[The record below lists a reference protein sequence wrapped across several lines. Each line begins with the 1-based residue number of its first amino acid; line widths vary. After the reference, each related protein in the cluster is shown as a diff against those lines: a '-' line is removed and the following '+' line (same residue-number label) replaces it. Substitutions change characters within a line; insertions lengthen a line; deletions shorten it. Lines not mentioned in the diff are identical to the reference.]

1 MKVWFL
7 CVWLIIPA
15 AHSHSDGAV
24 PQKQPKCKNPKGNLR
39 SSLLDKDCGVSVCK
53 KKGKN
58 AVWEKCPRPA
68 TQDKL
73 QEMEKT
79 MLSATEDKLQEMEKT
94 ILSATE
100 DKLQEMEKTIL
111 SATEEK
117 LQEMEKT
124 MLSAFKTLEEKID
137 DQFGSRVCPPTW
149 PTFKNN
155 CYKLFTTPVTWDD
168 AKTLCQQE
176 NSHLASINSA
186 EEHQFIVE
194 RFVRGKDK
202 SDYIW
207 VGGNDQ
213 NQEGNWVWTDGSHWN
228 YTDWNPGQP
237 DNYNNN
243 AAQGEHCLNLFSA
256 RRSGKFNDWFCSYK
270 MKFLCKIKY

>member
-53 KKGKN
+53 KKGKK
-58 AVWEKCPRPA
+58 AEWEKCPRPA

-73 QEMEKT
+73 E
-79 MLSATEDKLQEMEKT
+79 
-94 ILSATE
+94 
-100 DKLQEMEKTIL
+100 
-111 SATEEK
+111 
-117 LQEMEKT
+117 EMEKT